1 MKIFL
6 LKVLKIAFIKLIK
19 AKKILLFSTLVLLI
33 FNTNVSQAKIIKYA
47 NPEISNF
54 SPSDYGGLTQTWGI
68 TQGRDGRM
76 FFANNYGV
84 IIYDGKDW
92 KIVEMPLKT
101 AARSITRD
109 MLGNIIVGGRSEFG
123 YLSNSS
129 KGAPSYQTL
138 NHYLKDLGKVY
149 DEPVYEAFNLSKKR
163 ILFRTKSNLF
173 IYKNKSFS
181 VIKTS
186 DDSQFGVAHL
196 IDGSVYVYIY
206 TKGLHKLSNN
216 KLELIP
222 GTKIF
227 SSKEDNIRGLIK
239 DKNDLILF
247 TYKNGI
253 YRLSDG
259 KSERIKYTND
269 IFNKSAIYRILKLK
283 NNQIALATYNGIFL
297 LDKNL
302 KLQRKIDKK
311 SGLRTDNVRTLY
323 EDNEG
328 MLWAGLDDGIAKI
341 NLNAK
346 FNYFP
351 KSNTGIEAT
360 VYSSA
365 VFKNNFY
372 LGTSK
377 GLKKLKTDNNML
389 TQSFASIADE
399 SIKTQVWDM
408 LEIQNQL
415 FVASNNGFGYLDR
428 KDNYH
433 EVINYKL
440 TGNIYKIYETKLL
453 NNNILLGAKKGL
465 FLIDK
470 NTKKI
475 ILNLPMLGASNT
487 KICELNKKREIWL
500 RVKPKGLYRISV
512 GSGDYKEIKNF
523 ITNFS
528 TSNGLPDPNW
538 NIPFEYNGDLA
549 IGTPNGIYK
558 FNRADNQFIPHELFK
573 SIPNIKDKYFEG
585 ISNLNNGVRWVH
597 FTERKNG
604 KRHQEFYELNT
615 VNNKI
620 KNLYFDKVENYISAS
635 AVLHNEMSWIY
646 GSEGVA
652 IAVPYKDVAS
662 LSKTILSKVINNRN
676 IIYDFRLGGDIFKD
690 SMPMKS
696 QYVYK
701 ENNFKFHFS
710 ATSFVDEKKNKFR
723 FKLEGFDEFSEFSK
737 NNQVSYSNLK
747 PGDYTLIAESFNGEG
762 KKLEPYK
769 YRFNISLPWWQEFYF
784 YVGEG
789 IFFFCLLFFTILS
802 KTSSTGKKLATSLT
816 FILILIIFEYVNFIA
831 DPYFYELTGGIPVF
845 SMASKVILGCLLV
858 PFERVTSNILD
869 MMANKMRTSMVQRSA
884 VDRRQK
890 IRRK

>member
-1 MKIFL
+1 MKI
-6 LKVLKIAFIKLIK
+6 ITAI
-19 AKKILLFSTLVLLI
+19 KILLLSTLALFI
-33 FNTNVSQAKIIKYA
+33 FNANESQAKIIKYA

-76 FFANNYGV
+76 YFANNYGV

-92 KIVEMPLKT
+92 KIIEMPLKT
-101 AARSITRD
+101 SARSITSD
-109 MLGNIIVGGRSEFG
+109 NLGNIIVGGRSKFG

-129 KGAPSYQTL
+129 NATPSYQTL
-138 NHYLKDLGKVY
+138 NHYLTDLGKNY
-149 DEPVYEAFNLSKKR
+149 DEPVYEALNLSKKR

-181 VIKTS
+181 VIKSS
-186 DDSQFGVAHL
+186 DGSQFGVAQL
-196 IDGSVYVYIY
+196 IDGSIYVHIF

-222 GTKIF
+222 GTESF
-227 SSKEDNIRGLIK
+227 TSKKDNIRGVIK

-259 KSERIKYTND
+259 KTEKVKYVND
-269 IFNKSAIYRILKLK
+269 IFNKSSIYRILKLK
-283 NNQIALATYNGIFL
+283 NNQVALATYNGIFL

-302 KLQRKIDKK
+302 KLQRKIDKN
-311 SGLRTDNVRTLY
+311 SGLRTDNVRALY

-328 MLWAGLDDGIAKI
+328 ILWAGLDDGIAKI

-377 GLKKLKTDNNML
+377 GLKKLKTDNTLL
-389 TQSFASIADE
+389 TQSFTSIADKN
-399 SIKTQVWDM
+399 IKTQVWDM
-408 LEIQNQL
+408 LQIQNQL
-415 FVASNNGFGYLDR
+415 FVASNNGFGYLDKR
-428 KDNYH
+428 DNYH
-433 EVINYKL
+433 EVINSKL

-470 NTKKI
+470 NSKKI
-475 ILNLPMLGASNT
+475 IFNLPMLGASNT
-487 KICELNKKREIWL
+487 KICEIIKKREIWI
-500 RVKPKGLYRISV
+500 RVKPKGLYRISI
-512 GSGDYKEIKNF
+512 SSDDYKEIKDD

-528 TSNGLPDPNW
+528 TSSGLLDPNW

-549 IGTPNGIYK
+549 VGTPNGIYK
-558 FNRADNQFIPHELFK
+558 FNRVDNQFIPHELFK

-585 ISNLNNGVRWVH
+585 ISNLNNGLRWMH

-615 VNNKI
+615 FDNKI
-620 KNLYFDKVENYISAS
+620 KNLKFNQVGNYISAS

-652 IAVPYKDVAS
+652 IAKPYNEVTS
-662 LSKTILSKVINNRN
+662 LSKTILSKALNNRN

-690 SMPMKS
+690 ATPLKS
-696 QYVYK
+696 QYIYK
-701 ENNFKFHFS
+701 ENNFQFYFS
-710 ATSFVDEKKNKFR
+710 AASFVDEKKNKFR
-723 FKLEGFDEFSEFSK
+723 FKLEGFDEFSDFTK

-762 KKLEPYK
+762 KELQPYK

-802 KTSSTGKKLATSLT
+802 KTSSTSQKLATSLT
-816 FILILIIFEYVNFIA
+816 FILILIIFEYVNFIV
-831 DPYFYELTGGIPVF
+831 DPYFYKLTGGIPIF
-845 SMASKVILGCLLV
+845 SMASKVILGCLLLPV
-858 PFERVTSNILD
+858 ERTTSNILD
-869 MMANKMRTSMVQRSA
+869 MMANKIQISTVQKRSPI
-884 VDRRQK
+884 DRRQK
-890 IRRK
+890 IRRKKIR